1 MSIKRIAVI
10 LLVIFIGLYLIFN
23 VFPIMVV
30 SPASLYYI
38 NNHDEVTHNVTV
50 EIFDE
55 HNVSVFKKHYTLG
68 HDESV
73 DLEREVNW
81 HLPFTS
87 SFITWYDGVYTFN
100 FTVDNNVS
108 KDIVRDINQYE
119 TIMVGLDS
127 TDYPS
132 SDIVTISIMIA
143 SV

>member
-1 MSIKRIAVI
+1 MSIKRIAII
-10 LLVIFIGLYLIFN
+10 LLVIFLGLYLFFA
-23 VFPIMVV
+23 VFPVMVV
-30 SPASLYYI
+30 SPASLYHI
-38 NNHDEVTHNVTV
+38 NNRDEVTHNVTV

-68 HDESV
+68 PDESV

-119 TIMVGLDS
+119 AIMVGLDS

-132 SDIVTISIMIA
+132 SDIVTISISIA